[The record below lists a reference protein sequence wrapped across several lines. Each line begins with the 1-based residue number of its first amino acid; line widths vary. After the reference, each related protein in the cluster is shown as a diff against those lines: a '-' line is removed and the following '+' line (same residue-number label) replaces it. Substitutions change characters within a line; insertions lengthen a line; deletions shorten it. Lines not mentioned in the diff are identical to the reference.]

1 MFVYELTGMINED
14 MVYILAKEYGWPI
27 PFHQSQFDVL
37 ALDDEW
43 EMSRKLAGDGSEVI
57 CQFQN

>member
-1 MFVYELTGMINED
+1 MINED

-43 EMSRKLAGDGSEVI
+43 EVSRKLARDGSEVI